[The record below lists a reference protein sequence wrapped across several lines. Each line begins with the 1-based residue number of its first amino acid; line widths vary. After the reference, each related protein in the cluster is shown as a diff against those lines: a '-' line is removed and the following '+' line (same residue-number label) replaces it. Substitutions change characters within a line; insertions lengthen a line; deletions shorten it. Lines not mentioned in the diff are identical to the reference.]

1 MAIDEP
7 GMEGKLPRDAV
18 RWLRAS
24 QGAATEMTR
33 SAGETEE
40 GMRETRGRGPVEAG
54 QTRHWE
60 AASEA
65 GVKERMASGSRGTS
79 EAGHSL
85 TLGLVEGLELRQL
98 IV

>member
-7 GMEGKLPRDAV
+7 GMERELPWDAV

-33 SAGETEE
+33 SAGKTEE
-40 GMRETRGRGPVEAG
+40 GMRKTRSLGPVKAG

-60 AASEA
+60 ASEA
-65 GVKERMASGSRGTS
+65 WVKERMASGSRGTS

>member
-18 RWLRAS
+18 RWLRSS

-33 SAGETEE
+33 SAGESEE
-40 GMRETRGRGPVEAG
+40 GMRKTRGRRSGEAR

-65 GVKERMASGSRGTS
+65 GVKERMSSGSPGTS

-98 IV
+98 IM